1 MPFKIIRNDITKVKC
16 DAVVNAANNSLLGG
30 GGVDG
35 AIHRAAGREL
45 LDECRKLG
53 GCETGQAKIT
63 GGYDMPCRYII
74 HTVGPVWDGGENGE
88 EELLRS
94 CYSNSLK
101 LAEKFGCRSI
111 AFPLISSGIYG
122 YPKDQA
128 LSVAVSEIRKYLES
142 SEMDIVLVVFDR
154 EAVVLS
160 EKLTEKVRQ
169 YISENYVHEVKAAEP
184 LRNTIAENQGFF
196 GSAIAR
202 LMWAKPAKTAKK
214 ADAVQKD
221 AEICCNCSE
230 YQISSLD
237 ESFSHALLRI
247 IDEKGLTDVQV
258 YKKANIDRRLFSKI
272 RSDSEYRPKK
282 QTAVAFALALELDM
296 DETLALLEKAGY
308 TLSGSIKFDV
318 IIKYF
323 IENGMYDIYEI
334 NQVLFSM
341 DQTLIG
347 S

>member
-35 AIHRAAGREL
+35 AIHRAAGKEL

-74 HTVGPVWDGGENGE
+74 HTVGPVWDGGENSE

-128 LSVAVSEIRKYLES
+128 LSVAVSEIRKYLEN
-142 SEMDIVLVVFDR
+142 SEMDISLVVFDR
-154 EAVVLS
+154 ESFVLS
-160 EKLTEKVRQ
+160 ENLTEKVRQ
-169 YISENYVHEVKAAEP
+169 YISENYVQEVKAAEP
-184 LRNTIAENQGFF
+184 LRYALAENQGFF

-202 LMWAKPAKTAKK
+202 LMWAKPVKTAKK
-214 ADAVQKD
+214 AEIVQKEE
-221 AEICCNCSE
+221 ASYECSDLL
-230 YQISSLD
+230 QINSLD
-237 ESFSHALLRI
+237 ESFSQALLRI
-247 IDEKGLTDVQV
+247 IDEKGMTDVQV

-296 DETLALLEKAGY
+296 DETLDLLEKAGY